1 MFLFQQFGV
10 YTVNSYD
17 KSGSLI
23 FFFAKKLGQVATL
36 RGQDHTDRAS
46 IYIFIYNIVFVV
58 LKIWNGTD
66 VQVDGRLNSRNTWNE
81 RPLEPS

>member
-1 MFLFQQFGV
+1 MFLFQQFRGV
-10 YTVNSYD
+10 HSERLRQIW
-17 KSGSLI
+17 LI
-23 FFFAKKLGQVATL
+23 FFFAKKMGQVATL

-46 IYIFIYNIVFVV
+46 IYIFMYNIVFVV